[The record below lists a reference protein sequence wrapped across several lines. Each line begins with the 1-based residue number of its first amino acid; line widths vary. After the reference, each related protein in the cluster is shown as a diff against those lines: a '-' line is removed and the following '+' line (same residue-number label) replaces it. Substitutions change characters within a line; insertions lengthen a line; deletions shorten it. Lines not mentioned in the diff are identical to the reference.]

1 MSRHVIAVDIGGTH
15 TDAALLA
22 ADGRLHVRKVR
33 STPADPG
40 VAMVTAVETLL
51 DDAGIGLDEVA
62 AVVHGTTVAT
72 NAVIEGDF
80 ARVALV
86 VTEGFE
92 DILDIG
98 TQQRPDLY
106 DPWRAKAPGIV
117 PRDRVYGVRERTGA
131 DGAVVDPLDE
141 DGVRRIAG
149 ELRGTVD
156 AVAIVFLFS
165 FADPTHERRAAD
177 ILRDALPGI
186 PVTLSSVVAPEFREY
201 PRAATTVLNAALLP
215 RTGGYI
221 ARLDDRLRSLGFGGA
236 FQLMTSSGGV
246 IPASVA
252 RDLPVSL
259 LVSGPAAGAVAAAE
273 LGRRLG
279 IEDLVMLDVGGTS
292 ADVAL
297 VQAGS
302 LRRRYRG
309 DVAGMPVALPQIDVL
324 PIGAGGG
331 SIARTDAFGSL
342 AVGPESAGA
351 DPGPA
356 AYGTGER
363 ATVTDAHLVL
373 GSLDPSGLLGGAL
386 PLDPERARTAVGL
399 DVADPLGIDVEAA
412 AGALIRIANG
422 RMAEALRMVTVV
434 RGVDVRSCALMAFG
448 GAGPL
453 HAVAIADELGITRVV
468 VPRYPGLTS
477 ALGLLMG
484 DARYELGRT
493 FVAPLRGLDHARVDA
508 LIRELADE
516 AAAALG
522 VDGGPPGSAGP
533 TISLDLDLRYAGQAY
548 ELTVPVADSAEFHAA
563 DVDRVEESFHVAHD
577 AMYGHSW
584 RGASVELVTNRV
596 RAGLPRLA
604 VDWQGSDDRGDASK
618 RERTGRDASGAEVV
632 YAVVDR
638 SGVAE
643 GMPGPA
649 IVTQVDTTTLIPAGW
664 YVERTSGVAM
674 ILTNMVLTNMV
685 LADMVLAEEA

>member
-1 MSRHVIAVDIGGTH
+1 VSRHVIAVDIGGTH

-33 STPADPG
+33 STPTDPG
-40 VAMVTAVETLL
+40 VAMITAVDALL
-51 DDAGIGLDEVA
+51 DAADVGLGEIA

-80 ARVALV
+80 ARVGLV

-106 DPWRAKAPGIV
+106 DPWRAKGTGIV
-117 PRDRVYGVRERTGA
+117 PRDRVHGVRERIGA
-131 DGAVVDPLDE
+131 DGGVVDPLDE
-141 DGVRRIAG
+141 DRMRRIAD

-165 FADPTHERRAAD
+165 FVDPTHERRAAD
-177 ILRDALPGI
+177 ILRTALPGI
-186 PVTLSSVVAPEFREY
+186 PVTLSSAVAPEFREY

-221 ARLDDRLRSLGFGGA
+221 ARLDERLRSRGFVGV

-279 IEDLVMLDVGGTS
+279 IDDLVMLDVGGTS

-297 VQAGS
+297 VQGGE

-309 DVAGMPVALPQIDVL
+309 EVAGMPVALPQIDVL

-331 SIARTDAFGSL
+331 SLARADAFGSL
-342 AVGPESAGA
+342 AVGPDSAGA

-356 AYGTGER
+356 AYGTGEH

-373 GSLDPSGLLGGAL
+373 GALDPSGLLGGAL
-386 PLDPERARTAVGL
+386 PLDLARARAAIEADVATPLGL
-399 DVADPLGIDVEAA
+399 DVAAA
-412 AGALIRIANG
+412 AGALVRIANG
-422 RMAEALRMVTVV
+422 RMAEALRMVTVL
-434 RGVDVRSCALMAFG
+434 RGVDARGCALMAFG

-453 HAVAIADELGITRVV
+453 HAAAIADELGITRVV

-493 FVAPLRGLDHARVDA
+493 FVAPLRNLDHARVGA
-508 LIRELADE
+508 LIQELAAAAAATLGARPAGE
-516 AAAALG
+516 AAADDG
-522 VDGGPPGSAGP
+522 VRPVV
-533 TISLDLDLRYAGQAY
+533 SLDLDLRYAGQAY
-548 ELTVPVADSAEFHAA
+548 ELTVPVADDTRFGPG
-563 DVDRVEESFHVAHD
+563 DIDRVEEAFHVAHD

-584 RGASVELVTNRV
+584 RGAAVELVTIRV

-604 VDWQGSDDRGDASK
+604 VDWRGSDDRTDVGEVS
-618 RERTGRDASGAEVV
+618 ERTRAGRDAGGREIT
-632 YAVVDR
+632 YAVVERGD
-638 SGVAE
+638 VAA
-643 GMPGPA
+643 GLRGPA
-649 IVTQVDTTTLIPAGW
+649 IVTQDDTTTVIPAGW
-664 YVERTSGVAM
+664 SVERTSGVAM
-674 ILTNMVLTNMV
+674 V
-685 LADMVLAEEA
+685 LAKEGT

>member
-1 MSRHVIAVDIGGTH
+1 VSRHVIAVDIGGTH

-33 STPADPG
+33 STPTDPG
-40 VAMVTAVETLL
+40 VAMITAVDALL
-51 DDAGIGLDEVA
+51 DAADVGLGEIA

-80 ARVALV
+80 ARVGLV

-106 DPWRAKAPGIV
+106 DPWRAKGTGIV
-117 PRDRVYGVRERTGA
+117 PRDRVHGVRERIGA
-131 DGAVVDPLDE
+131 DGGVVDPLDE
-141 DGVRRIAG
+141 DRMRRIAD

-165 FADPTHERRAAD
+165 FVDPTHERRAAD
-177 ILRDALPGI
+177 ILRTALPGI
-186 PVTLSSVVAPEFREY
+186 PVTLSSAVAPEFREY

-221 ARLDDRLRSLGFGGA
+221 ARLDERLRSRGFVGV

-279 IEDLVMLDVGGTS
+279 IDDLVMLDVGGTS

-297 VQAGS
+297 VQGGE

-309 DVAGMPVALPQIDVL
+309 EVAGMPVALPQIDVL

-331 SIARTDAFGSL
+331 SLARADAFGSL
-342 AVGPESAGA
+342 AVGPDSAGA

-356 AYGTGER
+356 AYGTGEH

-373 GSLDPSGLLGGAL
+373 GALDPSGLLGGAL
-386 PLDPERARTAVGL
+386 PLDLARARAAIEADVATPLGL
-399 DVADPLGIDVEAA
+399 DVAAA
-412 AGALIRIANG
+412 AGALVRIANG
-422 RMAEALRMVTVV
+422 RMAEALRMVTVL
-434 RGVDVRSCALMAFG
+434 RGVDARGCALMAFG

-453 HAVAIADELGITRVV
+453 HAAAIADELGITRVV

-493 FVAPLRGLDHARVDA
+493 FVAPLRNLDHARVGA
-508 LIRELADE
+508 LIQELAAAAAATLGARPEGE
-516 AAAALG
+516 AAADDG
-522 VDGGPPGSAGP
+522 VRPVV
-533 TISLDLDLRYAGQAY
+533 SLDLDLRYAGQAY
-548 ELTVPVADSAEFHAA
+548 ELTVPVADDTRFGPG
-563 DVDRVEESFHVAHD
+563 DIDRVEEAFHVAHD

-584 RGASVELVTNRV
+584 RGAAVELVTIRV

-604 VDWQGSDDRGDASK
+604 VDWRGSDDRTDVGEVS
-618 RERTGRDASGAEVV
+618 ERTRAGRDAGGREIT
-632 YAVVDR
+632 YAVVERGD
-638 SGVAE
+638 VAA
-643 GMPGPA
+643 GLRGPA
-649 IVTQVDTTTLIPAGW
+649 IVTQDDTTTVIPAGW
-664 YVERTSGVAM
+664 SVERTSGVAM
-674 ILTNMVLTNMV
+674 V
-685 LADMVLAEEA
+685 LAKEGT

>member
-15 TDAALLA
+15 TDAALLT

-40 VAMVTAVETLL
+40 VAMVTAVEALV
-51 DDAGIGLDEVA
+51 DAAAIRLDEVA

-80 ARVALV
+80 ARVGLV

-106 DPWRAKAPGIV
+106 DPWRAKGTGIV

-149 ELRGTVD
+149 ELLGTVD

-165 FADPTHERRAAD
+165 FADPTHERRAAE

-186 PVTLSSVVAPEFREY
+186 PVTLSSAVAPEFREY

-279 IEDLVMLDVGGTS
+279 IDDLVMLDVGGTS

-297 VQAGS
+297 VQAGA

-331 SIARTDAFGSL
+331 SIARADAYGSL

-373 GSLDPSGLLGGAL
+373 GSLDPAGLLGGAL
-386 PLDPERARTAVGL
+386 PLDPERARTAIGI
-399 DVADPLGIDVEAA
+399 DVAEPLGIDVETA

-453 HAVAIADELGITRVV
+453 HAVAIADELDITRVV

-493 FVAPLRGLDHARVDA
+493 FVAPLRGLDHDRVDA
-508 LIRELADE
+508 LIRELAAE

-522 VDGGPPGSAGP
+522 VDDASTGDAGP

-548 ELTVPVADSAEFHAA
+548 ELTVPVADAAAFHAA

-584 RGASVELVTNRV
+584 RGASVELVTIRV
-596 RAGLPRLA
+596 RAGLPRIA
-604 VDWQGSDDRGDASK
+604 VDWQGSDDRGDGSK
-618 RERTGRDASGAEVV
+618 RERAGRDAAGAEVA

-638 SGVAE
+638 AGVAE
-643 GMPGPA
+643 GMRGPA

-674 ILTNMVLTNMV
+674 VLTNMV
-685 LADMVLAEEA
+685 LAKEA

>member
-15 TDAALLA
+15 TDAALLD

-40 VAMVTAVETLL
+40 VAMITAVDALL
-51 DDAGIGLDEVA
+51 DAARIGLREVN

-80 ARVALV
+80 ARVGLV

-106 DPWRAKAPGIV
+106 DPWRVKATGIV
-117 PRDRVYGVRERTGA
+117 PRNRVHGVRERIGA
-131 DGAVVDPLDE
+131 DGGVVDPLDE
-141 DGVRRIAG
+141 DQVRRIAE
-149 ELRGTVD
+149 ELRGAVD

-165 FADPTHERRAAD
+165 FVDPTHERRAAD

-186 PVTLSSVVAPEFREY
+186 PVTLSSTVAPEFREY

-221 ARLDDRLRSLGFGGA
+221 ARLDESLRARGFVGV

-279 IEDLVMLDVGGTS
+279 IDDLVMLDVGGTS

-297 VQAGS
+297 VQGGA
-302 LRRRYRG
+302 LQRRYRG
-309 DVAGMPVALPQIDVL
+309 EVAGMPVALPQIDVL

-331 SIARTDAFGSL
+331 SLARTDVFGSL
-342 AVGPESAGA
+342 GVGPESAGA

-373 GSLDPSGLLGGAL
+373 GALDPAGLLGGAL
-386 PLDPERARTAVGL
+386 PLDLARARAAIAS

-412 AGALIRIANG
+412 AGAVVRIANG
-422 RMAEALRMVTVV
+422 RMAEALRMVTVL
-434 RGVDVRSCALMAFG
+434 RGVDARGCALMAFG

-493 FVAPLRGLDHARVDA
+493 FVAPLRRLDHARA
-508 LIRELADE
+508 GMLSRELAAEVAATLGAGLDADSPNE
-516 AAAALG
+516 ASP
-522 VDGGPPGSAGP
+522 V
-533 TISLDLDLRYAGQAY
+533 ISLDLDLRYAGQAY
-548 ELTVPVADSAEFHAA
+548 ELTIPAADVADFGPG
-563 DVDRVEESFHVAHD
+563 DVDRVEQAFHVAHD
-577 AMYGHSW
+577 TMYGHSW
-584 RGASVELVTNRV
+584 PGADVELVTIRV

-604 VDWQGSDDRGDASK
+604 ADWHGSDDAPAGSGDAPA
-618 RERTGRDASGAEVV
+618 RTRVGRDAAGLEVA
-632 YAVVDR
+632 YAVVGRADV
-638 SGVAE
+638 VA
-643 GMPGPA
+643 GLRGPA
-649 IVTQVDTTTLIPAGW
+649 IVTQDDTTTVIPAGW
-664 YVERTSGVAM
+664 HVERTSGVAM
-674 ILTNMVLTNMV
+674 V
-685 LADMVLAEEA
+685 LARVLAKEEE

>member
-1 MSRHVIAVDIGGTH
+1 VSRHVIAVDIGGTH

-33 STPADPG
+33 STPTDPG
-40 VAMVTAVETLL
+40 VAMITAVDALL
-51 DDAGIGLDEVA
+51 DAADVGLGEIA

-80 ARVALV
+80 ARVGLV

-106 DPWRAKAPGIV
+106 DPWRAKGTGIV
-117 PRDRVYGVRERTGA
+117 PRDRVHGVRERVGA
-131 DGAVVDPLDE
+131 DGGVVDPLDE
-141 DGVRRIAG
+141 DRVRRIAD

-165 FADPTHERRAAD
+165 FVDPTHERRAAD
-177 ILRDALPGI
+177 ILRAALPGI
-186 PVTLSSVVAPEFREY
+186 PVTLSSAVAPEFREY

-221 ARLDDRLRSLGFGGA
+221 ARLDERLRSRGFVGV

-279 IEDLVMLDVGGTS
+279 IDDLVMLDVGGTS

-297 VQAGS
+297 VQGGE

-309 DVAGMPVALPQIDVL
+309 EVAGMPVALPQIDVL

-331 SIARTDAFGSL
+331 SLARADAFGSL
-342 AVGPESAGA
+342 AVGPDSAGA

-356 AYGTGER
+356 AYGTGEH

-373 GSLDPSGLLGGAL
+373 GALDPSGLLGGAL
-386 PLDPERARTAVGL
+386 PLDLARARAAIEADVATPLGL
-399 DVADPLGIDVEAA
+399 DVAAA
-412 AGALIRIANG
+412 AGALVRIANG
-422 RMAEALRMVTVV
+422 RMAEALRMVTVL
-434 RGVDVRSCALMAFG
+434 RGVDARGCALMAFG

-453 HAVAIADELGITRVV
+453 HAAAIADELGITRVV

-493 FVAPLRGLDHARVDA
+493 FVAPLRNLDHARVGA
-508 LIRELADE
+508 LIQELAAAAAATLGARPEGE
-516 AAAALG
+516 AAADDG
-522 VDGGPPGSAGP
+522 VRPVV
-533 TISLDLDLRYAGQAY
+533 SLDLDLRYAGQAY
-548 ELTVPVADSAEFHAA
+548 ELAVPVADDTRFGPG
-563 DVDRVEESFHVAHD
+563 DIDRVEEAFHAAHD

-584 RGASVELVTNRV
+584 RGAAVELVTIRV

-604 VDWQGSDDRGDASK
+604 VDWRGSDDRTDVGEVS
-618 RERTGRDASGAEVV
+618 ERTRAGRDAGGREIT
-632 YAVVDR
+632 YAVVERGD
-638 SGVAE
+638 VAA
-643 GMPGPA
+643 GLRGPA
-649 IVTQVDTTTLIPAGW
+649 IVTQDDTTTVIPAGW
-664 YVERTSGVAM
+664 SVERTSGVAM
-674 ILTNMVLTNMV
+674 V
-685 LADMVLAEEA
+685 LAKEGT